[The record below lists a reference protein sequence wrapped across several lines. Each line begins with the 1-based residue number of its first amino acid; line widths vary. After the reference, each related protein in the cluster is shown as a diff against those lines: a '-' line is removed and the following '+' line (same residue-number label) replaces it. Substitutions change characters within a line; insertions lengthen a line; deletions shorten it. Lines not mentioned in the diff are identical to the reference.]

1 LRKADFEVNVLFVAA
16 LEDEVQG
23 LLEQHGL
30 AVLYVGVGKV
40 NATYHLTQ
48 FIYQARADGHEIDLV
63 INVGTAGSSKIP
75 THSVVECTQFLQR
88 DMDVRPLG
96 FQIGETPFDPIVG
109 EIRVERKFRELP
121 EARCGSGDNF
131 ETMKADEARA
141 AGLDCDVVDMEAF
154 ALAKVCQHEKIEF
167 ASVKYIT
174 DGSDHGAANDWKEN
188 VPKAA
193 RVFADLAQRFL

>member
-1 LRKADFEVNVLFVAA
+1 VNVLFVAA

-23 LLEQHGL
+23 FIEAQGL

-48 FIYQARADGHEIDLV
+48 FIYEARSRGHEIDFV
-63 INVGTAGSSKIP
+63 INIGTAGSPKFP
-75 THSVVECTQFLQR
+75 THSVVECTTFLQR

-96 FQIGETPFDPIVG
+96 FQIGETPFDPIMG
-109 EIRVERKFRELP
+109 EIVVERKFRELP

-131 ETMKADEARA
+131 ETLEADDARA
-141 AGLDCDVVDMEAF
+141 AGLDCEVVDMEAF
-154 ALAKVCQHEKIEF
+154 ALAKVCQHEKIGF
-167 ASVKYIT
+167 TSVKYIS
-174 DGSDHGAANDWKEN
+174 DGSDHNAHNDWKEN

-193 RVFADLAQRFL
+193 QVFAELAQRFL